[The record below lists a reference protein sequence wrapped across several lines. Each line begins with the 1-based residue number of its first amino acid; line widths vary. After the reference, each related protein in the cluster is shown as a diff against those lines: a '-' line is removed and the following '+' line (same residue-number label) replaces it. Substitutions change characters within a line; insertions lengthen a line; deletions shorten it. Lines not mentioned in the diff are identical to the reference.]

1 MPSRA
6 TLRNDAFTAGGANPR
21 RSFDRLVPGL
31 AGWLPD
37 LRLGPPRP
45 GRCRQTVGQILAGG
59 TGRRCRRDPGYLE
72 VPTASVLGSSNGG
85 YVAQ

>member
-31 AGWLPD
+31 AGFRIYAWD
-37 LRLGPPRP
+37 RR
-45 GRCRQTVGQILAGG
+45 GQGDA
-59 TGRRCRRDPGYLE
+59 DKP
-72 VPTASVLGSSNGG
+72 
-85 YVAQ
+85 